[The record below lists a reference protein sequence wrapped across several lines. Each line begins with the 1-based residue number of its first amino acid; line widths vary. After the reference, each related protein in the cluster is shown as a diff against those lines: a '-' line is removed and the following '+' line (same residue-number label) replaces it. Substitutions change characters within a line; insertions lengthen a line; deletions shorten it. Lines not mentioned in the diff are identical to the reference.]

1 MGDDI
6 VNILC
11 RQGEVT
17 LPAAKDLMT
26 TNATIPQY
34 RTDIY
39 STDAILD
46 PYPHYARLRA
56 LGPVVWLPSQQ
67 VFAIS
72 RYADCK
78 KVLLDDETFISG
90 DGVGL
95 NPVANRLGRGTTL
108 NSDGDEHATKRG
120 VLAHRLT
127 PKAVRKMK
135 AAVEEKA
142 EGIVDAALSKKF
154 VDGVDD
160 LATALPMSVVPDLVG
175 WPEDGREELLR
186 WAGATF
192 DSLGPVNRHSV
203 TAVKAATEM
212 LAFSRKVVRQRSVLP
227 GSMGDDVL
235 KAADEN
241 KISKSTCPALMIDY
255 LGPSL
260 DTTIGAISGALD
272 LFARHPEQWQAI
284 RQDPDLIPNAVNEV
298 VRYESPIRA
307 FSRRA
312 VRDVEIDGSRIPQG
326 ARVLVIYASANRDE
340 REWENPDDFDI
351 TRDAAKQLGFG
362 SGAHGCA
369 GQGLARLEAQTMLRV
384 LARRVERFVPSG
396 TPKRAVNN
404 VIHRYEKLPLTLVA
418 AEGTLQ

>member
-1 MGDDI
+1 
-6 VNILC
+6 
-11 RQGEVT
+11 
-17 LPAAKDLMT
+17 MT

-34 RTDIY
+34 RTDLY

-56 LGPVVWLPSQQ
+56 LGPVVWLPRQQ
-67 VFAIS
+67 VFAVS

-78 KVLLDDETFISG
+78 AVLLDDVTFISG
-90 DGVGL
+90 DGVAL

-108 NSDGDEHATKRG
+108 NSDGDEHATKRS
-120 VLAHRLT
+120 VLAHRLS

-142 EGIVDAALSKKF
+142 NSIVDAALSKQF

-160 LATALPMSVVPDLVG
+160 LATALPMSIVPDLVG
-175 WPEDGREELLR
+175 WPEDGREDLLR

-192 DSLGPVNRHSV
+192 DSLGPVNRHSI
-203 TAVKAATEM
+203 TAVKGAAEM
-212 LAFSRKVVRQRSVLP
+212 LAFSRRVVRDRSVIP

-235 KAADEN
+235 KAADDN
-241 KISKSTCPALMIDY
+241 KIQKSTCPALMIDY

-272 LFARHPEQWQAI
+272 LFARHPKQWQAI
-284 RQDPDLIPNAVNEV
+284 RQDPDLIPNAINEV

-312 VRDVEIDGSRIPQG
+312 VRDVEIDGSRIPKG
-326 ARVLVIYASANRDE
+326 ARVLVVYASANRDE
-340 REWENPDDFDI
+340 REWDNPDAFDI
-351 TRDAAKQLGFG
+351 TRDAARQLGFG
-362 SGAHGCA
+362 SGVHGCA

-384 LARRVERFVPSG
+384 LAQRVEKFVPAG
-396 TPKRAVNN
+396 TPVRAVNN
-404 VIHRYEKLPLTLVA
+404 VIHRYERLPLKLVA
-418 AEGTLQ
+418 AEGTQP

>member
-1 MGDDI
+1 MSDDI
-6 VNILC
+6 VNTLR
-11 RQGEVT
+11 RQGNR
-17 LPAAKDLMT
+17 LPAAPKDLMT

-34 RTDIY
+34 RTDLY

-56 LGPVVWLPSQQ
+56 LGPVVWLPRQQ
-67 VFAIS
+67 VFAVS

-78 KVLLDDETFISG
+78 AVLLDDETFISG
-90 DGVGL
+90 DGVAL

-108 NSDGDEHATKRG
+108 NSDGDEHATKRS

-142 EGIVDAALSKKF
+142 ETIVDAALKKQF

-160 LATALPMSVVPDLVG
+160 LATALPMSIVPDLVG
-175 WPEDGREELLR
+175 WPEDGREDLLR

-192 DSLGPVNRHSV
+192 DSLGPVNRHSI
-203 TAVKAATEM
+203 TAVKGAAEM
-212 LAFSRKVVRQRSVLP
+212 LAFSRRVVRDRSVIP

-235 KAADEN
+235 KAADDN
-241 KISKSTCPALMIDY
+241 KIQKSTCPALMIDY

-284 RQDPDLIPNAVNEV
+284 RQDPDLIPNAINEV

-312 VRDVEIDGSRIPQG
+312 VRDVEIDGSRIPKG
-326 ARVLVIYASANRDE
+326 ARALVVYASANRDE
-340 REWENPDDFDI
+340 REWDNPDAFDI
-351 TRDAAKQLGFG
+351 TRDAARQLGFG
-362 SGAHGCA
+362 SGVHGCA

-384 LARRVERFVPSG
+384 LAQRVEKFVPAG
-396 TPKRAVNN
+396 TPVRAVNN
-404 VIHRYEKLPLTLVA
+404 VIHRYERLPLKLVA
-418 AEGTLQ
+418 AEGAQP

>member
-1 MGDDI
+1 
-6 VNILC
+6 
-11 RQGEVT
+11 
-17 LPAAKDLMT
+17 MT

-34 RTDIY
+34 RTDLY

-56 LGPVVWLPSQQ
+56 LGPVVWLPRQQ
-67 VFAIS
+67 VFAVS

-78 KVLLDDETFISG
+78 AVLLDDVTFISG
-90 DGVGL
+90 DGVAL

-108 NSDGDEHATKRG
+108 NSDGDEHSTKRG

-135 AAVEEKA
+135 AAVQEKA
-142 EGIVDAALSKKF
+142 ESIVDAALEKQF

-160 LATALPMSVVPDLVG
+160 LATALPMSIVPDLVG
-175 WPEDGREELLR
+175 WPEDGREDLLR

-192 DSLGPVNRHSV
+192 DSLGPVNRHSI
-203 TAVKAATEM
+203 TAVKGAAEM
-212 LAFSRKVVRQRSVLP
+212 LAFSRRVVRDRSVIP

-235 KAADEN
+235 KAADDN
-241 KISKSTCPALMIDY
+241 KIQTSACPALMIDY

-284 RQDPDLIPNAVNEV
+284 RQDPDLIPNAINEV

-312 VRDVEIDGSRIPQG
+312 IRDVEIDGSRIPKG
-326 ARVLVIYASANRDE
+326 ARVLVVYASANRDE
-340 REWENPDDFDI
+340 REWDNPDAFDI
-351 TRDAAKQLGFG
+351 TRDAARQLGFG
-362 SGAHGCA
+362 SGVHGCA

-384 LARRVERFVPSG
+384 LAQRVEKFVPAG
-396 TPKRAVNN
+396 TPVRAVNN
-404 VIHRYEKLPLTLVA
+404 VIHRYERLPLKLVA
-418 AEGTLQ
+418 AEGTQP

>member
-1 MGDDI
+1 
-6 VNILC
+6 
-11 RQGEVT
+11 
-17 LPAAKDLMT
+17 MT

-34 RTDIY
+34 RTDLY

-56 LGPVVWLPSQQ
+56 LGPVVWLPRQQ
-67 VFAIS
+67 VFAVS

-78 KVLLDDETFISG
+78 AVLLDDVTFISG
-90 DGVGL
+90 DGVAL

-108 NSDGDEHATKRG
+108 NSDGDEHATKRS

-142 EGIVDAALSKKF
+142 NSIVDAALSKQF

-160 LATALPMSVVPDLVG
+160 LATALPMSIVPDLVG
-175 WPEDGREELLR
+175 WPEDGREDLLR

-192 DSLGPVNRHSV
+192 DSLGPVNRHSI
-203 TAVKAATEM
+203 TAVKGAAEM
-212 LAFSRKVVRQRSVLP
+212 LAFSRRVVRDRSVIP

-235 KAADEN
+235 KAADDN
-241 KISKSTCPALMIDY
+241 KIQKSTCPALMIDY

-284 RQDPDLIPNAVNEV
+284 RQDPDLIPNAINEV

-312 VRDVEIDGSRIPQG
+312 VRDVEIDGSRIPKG
-326 ARVLVIYASANRDE
+326 ARVLVVYASANRDE
-340 REWENPDDFDI
+340 REWDNPDAFDI
-351 TRDAAKQLGFG
+351 TRDAARQLGFG
-362 SGAHGCA
+362 SGVHGCA

-384 LARRVERFVPSG
+384 LAQRVEKLVPAG
-396 TPKRAVNN
+396 TPVRAVNN
-404 VIHRYEKLPLTLVA
+404 VIHRYERLPLKLVA
-418 AEGTLQ
+418 AEGTQP

>member
-6 VNILC
+6 VNSW
-11 RQGEVT
+11 RRGQ
-17 LPAAKDLMT
+17 LPGCLEELMT
-26 TNATIPQY
+26 TNVSIPQY

-39 STDAILD
+39 STQSILD
-46 PYPHYARLRA
+46 PYPHYATLRA
-56 LGPVVWLPSQQ
+56 LGPVVWLPHQQ

-78 KVLLDDETFISG
+78 AVLLDDETFVSG
-90 DGVGL
+90 DGVAL

-108 NSDGDEHATKRG
+108 NSDGDEHATKRS

-127 PKAVRKMK
+127 PKAVRKMTS
-135 AAVEEKA
+135 AVQEKA
-142 EGIVDAALSKKF
+142 EGIVDAALSKQS

-160 LATALPMSVVPDLVG
+160 LATALPMSIVPDLVG
-175 WPEDGREELLR
+175 WPEDGREDLLR

-203 TAVKAATEM
+203 AAVKGAAEM
-212 LAFSRKVVRQRSVLP
+212 LAFSRRVVRERSVIP

-241 KISKSTCPALMIDY
+241 KIAKSSCPALMIDY

-272 LFARHPEQWQAI
+272 LFARHPQQWQAI
-284 RQDPDLIPNAVNEV
+284 RQNPDLIPNAVNEV

-312 VRDVEIDGSRIPQG
+312 VRDVEIDGSRVPKG

-340 REWENPDDFDI
+340 AEWDDPDAFDI
-351 TRDAAKQLGFG
+351 TRDAARQLGFG

-369 GQGLARLEAQTMLRV
+369 GQGLARLETQTMLRV
-384 LARRVERFVPSG
+384 LARRVERFVPAG

-404 VIHRYEKLPLTLVA
+404 VIHRYERLPLHLVA
-418 AEGTLQ
+418 AEGTPL

>member
-1 MGDDI
+1 
-6 VNILC
+6 
-11 RQGEVT
+11 
-17 LPAAKDLMT
+17 MT

-34 RTDIY
+34 RTDLY

-56 LGPVVWLPSQQ
+56 LGPVVWLPRQQ
-67 VFAIS
+67 VFAVS

-78 KVLLDDETFISG
+78 AVLLDDVTFISG
-90 DGVGL
+90 DGVAL

-108 NSDGDEHATKRG
+108 NSDGDEHATKRS

-142 EGIVDAALSKKF
+142 NSIVDAALSKQF

-160 LATALPMSVVPDLVG
+160 LATALPMSIVPDLVG
-175 WPEDGREELLR
+175 WPEDGREDLLR

-192 DSLGPVNRHSV
+192 DSLGPVNRHSI
-203 TAVKAATEM
+203 TAVKGAAEM
-212 LAFSRKVVRQRSVLP
+212 LAFSRRVVRDRSVIP

-235 KAADEN
+235 KAADDN
-241 KISKSTCPALMIDY
+241 KIQKSTCPALMIDY

-272 LFARHPEQWQAI
+272 LFARHPKQWQAI
-284 RQDPDLIPNAVNEV
+284 RQDPDLIPNAINEV

-312 VRDVEIDGSRIPQG
+312 VRDVEIDGSRIPKG
-326 ARVLVIYASANRDE
+326 ARVLVVYASANRDE
-340 REWENPDDFDI
+340 REWDNPDAFDI
-351 TRDAAKQLGFG
+351 TRDAARQLGFG
-362 SGAHGCA
+362 SGVHGCA

-384 LARRVERFVPSG
+384 LAQRVEKFVPAG
-396 TPKRAVNN
+396 TPVRAVNN
-404 VIHRYEKLPLTLVA
+404 VIHRYERLPLKLVA
-418 AEGTLQ
+418 AEGTQP

>member
-1 MGDDI
+1 
-6 VNILC
+6 
-11 RQGEVT
+11 
-17 LPAAKDLMT
+17 MT
-26 TNATIPQY
+26 SNATIPQY

-56 LGPVVWLPSQQ
+56 LGPVVWLPRQQ

-72 RYADCK
+72 RYAECK
-78 KVLLDDETFISG
+78 AVLLDDGTFISG
-90 DGVGL
+90 DGVAL

-108 NSDGDEHATKRG
+108 NSDGDEHATKRS

-135 AAVEEKA
+135 ATVEEKA
-142 EGIVDAALSKKF
+142 ESIVDAALKKRS

-160 LATALPMSVVPDLVG
+160 LATALPMSIVPDLVG
-175 WPEDGREELLR
+175 WPEDGREDLLR

-192 DSLGPVNRHSV
+192 DSLGPVNRNSI
-203 TAVKAATEM
+203 KAARGAKEM
-212 LAFSRKVVRQRSVLP
+212 LAFSRRVVRERSVIP

-241 KISKSTCPALMIDY
+241 KIEKSACPALMVDY

-272 LFARHPEQWQAI
+272 LFARHPDQWQAI
-284 RQDPDLIPNAVNEV
+284 RQNPDLIPNAVNEV

-312 VRDVEIDGSRIPQG
+312 VRDVELDGSRVPKG
-326 ARVLVIYASANRDE
+326 ARVLVVYASANRDE
-340 REWENPDDFDI
+340 REWDRPDDFDI
-351 TRDAAKQLGFG
+351 TRDAARQLGFG
-362 SGAHGCA
+362 SGVHGCA

-384 LARRVERFVPSG
+384 LARRVDRIVATG
-396 TPKRAVNN
+396 APKRAVNN
-404 VIHRYEKLPLTLVA
+404 VIHRYEQLPLELVA
-418 AEGTLQ
+418 GEGTQQ

>member
-1 MGDDI
+1 
-6 VNILC
+6 
-11 RQGEVT
+11 
-17 LPAAKDLMT
+17 MT

-39 STDAILD
+39 STEAILD
-46 PYPHYARLRA
+46 PYPHYARLRE
-56 LGPVVWLPSQQ
+56 LGPVVWLPRQQ
-67 VFAIS
+67 VFAVS
-72 RYADCK
+72 RYAGCK
-78 KVLLDDETFISG
+78 AVLLDDETFVSG
-90 DGVGL
+90 DGVAL

-108 NSDGDEHATKRG
+108 NSDGDEHATKRS

-142 EGIVDAALSKKF
+142 ESIVDAALRQKS

-160 LATALPMSVVPDLVG
+160 LATALPMSIVPDLVG
-175 WPEDGREELLR
+175 WPEDGREDLLR

-192 DSLGPVNRHSV
+192 DSLGPVNRHSI
-203 TAVKAATEM
+203 TAAKGAAEM
-212 LAFSRKVVRQRSVLP
+212 LAFSRRVVRERSVLP

-235 KAADEN
+235 KAADDN
-241 KISKSTCPALMIDY
+241 KIQKSACPALMIDY

-284 RQDPDLIPNAVNEV
+284 RQDPDLIPNAINEV

-312 VRDVEIDGSRIPQG
+312 VRDVEIDGARVPKG
-326 ARVLVIYASANRDE
+326 ARVLVVYASANRDE
-340 REWENPDDFDI
+340 REWDRPDEFDI
-351 TRDAAKQLGFG
+351 TRDAARQLGFG
-362 SGAHGCA
+362 SGVHGCA

-384 LARRVERFVPSG
+384 LARRVDRIVATG
-396 TPKRAVNN
+396 APKRAVNN
-404 VIHRYEKLPLTLVA
+404 VIHRYEQLPLELVA
-418 AEGTLQ
+418 AEGTHE

>member
-1 MGDDI
+1 
-6 VNILC
+6 
-11 RQGEVT
+11 
-17 LPAAKDLMT
+17 MT
-26 TNATIPQY
+26 TNTTIPQY
-34 RTDIY
+34 RTDLY

-56 LGPVVWLPSQQ
+56 LGPVVWLPRQQ
-67 VFAIS
+67 VFAVP

-78 KVLLDDETFISG
+78 AVLLDDETFISG
-90 DGVGL
+90 DGVAL

-108 NSDGDEHATKRG
+108 NSDGDEHATKRS

-142 EGIVDAALSKKF
+142 NSIVDAALSKQF

-160 LATALPMSVVPDLVG
+160 LATALPMSIVPDLVG
-175 WPEDGREELLR
+175 WPEDGREDLLR

-192 DSLGPVNRHSV
+192 DSLGPVNRHSI
-203 TAVKAATEM
+203 TAVKGAAEM
-212 LAFSRKVVRQRSVLP
+212 LAFSRRVVRDRSVIP

-235 KAADEN
+235 KAADDN
-241 KISKSTCPALMIDY
+241 KIQKSTCPALMIDY

-284 RQDPDLIPNAVNEV
+284 RQDPDLIPNAINEV

-312 VRDVEIDGSRIPQG
+312 VRDVEIDGSRIPKG
-326 ARVLVIYASANRDE
+326 ARVLVVYASANRDE
-340 REWENPDDFDI
+340 REWDNPDAFDI
-351 TRDAAKQLGFG
+351 TRDAARQLGFG
-362 SGAHGCA
+362 SGVHGCA

-384 LARRVERFVPSG
+384 LAQRVEKFVPAG
-396 TPKRAVNN
+396 TPVRAVNN
-404 VIHRYEKLPLTLVA
+404 VIHRYERLPLKLVA
-418 AEGTLQ
+418 AERTQP

>member
-1 MGDDI
+1 
-6 VNILC
+6 
-11 RQGEVT
+11 
-17 LPAAKDLMT
+17 MT
-26 TNATIPQY
+26 TSVSIPQY

-46 PYPHYARLRA
+46 PYPHYAKLRQ
-56 LGPVVWLPSQQ
+56 LGPVVWLPRQQ
-67 VFAIS
+67 VFAVS

-78 KVLLDDETFISG
+78 AVLLDDETFISG
-90 DGVGL
+90 DGVAL

-108 NSDGDEHATKRG
+108 NSDGEEHATKRS

-142 EGIVDAALSKKF
+142 ESIVDAALRKKS

-160 LATALPMSVVPDLVG
+160 LATALPMSIVPDLVG
-175 WPEDGREELLR
+175 WPEEGREDLLR

-192 DSLGPVNRHSV
+192 DSLGPVNKHSI
-203 TAVKAATEM
+203 TAMKGAAEM
-212 LAFSRKVVRQRSVLP
+212 LAFSRRVVRERSVLS

-241 KISKSTCPALMIDY
+241 KIEKSTCPALMVDY

-272 LFARHPEQWQAI
+272 LFARHPDQWQAI
-284 RQDPDLIPNAVNEV
+284 RRDPDLIPNAINEV

-307 FSRRA
+307 FSRLA
-312 VRDVEIDGSRIPQG
+312 VRDVELGGSRVPRG
-326 ARVLVIYASANRDE
+326 ARVLVVYASANRDE
-340 REWENPDDFDI
+340 REWDNPDAFDI
-351 TRDAAKQLGFG
+351 TRDAARQLGFG
-362 SGAHGCA
+362 SGVHGCA

-384 LARRVERFVPSG
+384 LARRVEKFVPAG
-396 TPKRAVNN
+396 TPVRAVNN
-404 VIHRYEKLPLTLVA
+404 VIHRYEQLPLTLVA
-418 AEGTLQ
+418 AEGTQS

>member
-56 LGPVVWLPSQQ
+56 LGPVVWLPNQQ

-241 KISKSTCPALMIDY
+241 KISKSACPALMIDY

-272 LFARHPEQWQAI
+272 LFARYPEQWQAV

-326 ARVLVIYASANRDE
+326 ARVLVVYASANRDE
-340 REWENPDDFDI
+340 REWDNPDAFDV
-351 TRDAAKQLGFG
+351 TRDAARQLGFG

-418 AEGTLQ
+418 TEGTQQ